1 MPPARDPAQP
11 PVRLPGKL
19 WRIAFVVVLGLLAWT
34 TVVTTLAPN
43 VPEWRS
49 VWLFLADPVLGVIA
63 GVLTIWRRRRP
74 LLIAFVVTLLGVIST
89 SAGGAVLLVLASVA
103 ARRRWRELAW
113 LAPLNVA
120 SGVAVERLYPSDPTT
135 STPLLVMLILIVLL
149 VAVIV
154 AVGYAVGGRRELHRE
169 RAEAAEL
176 DAQRRAAQAA
186 AGERTRIAR
195 EMHDV
200 LAHRISLVAMH
211 AGALNYRTDLP
222 ADQVRSALATIES
235 NAHQALADLREVLG
249 VLREPRPDAQGDAGA
264 PEPPQPE
271 ITDLPAL
278 IDEASSLGSRV
289 TLVDETVG
297 TVPRG
302 AGRAAYRV
310 VQESLTNARKHAPGT
325 AVAVRLAG
333 QPASGLTIEVRNPR
347 PLRPLPTALPAS
359 GLGLLGLAER
369 VSLAGGRLRHGSDTD
384 GGYVVSAWLPWPA
397 EATADFTPEVCA
409 DPLLKSTDE
418 RRLSASGEK
427 WVNDRGE
434 A

>member
-149 VAVIV
+149 VAAAALAPFIAPFDPAKQSWALVRKGAEQAATDDRAATDVHRLVEIIAA
-154 AVGYAVGGRRELHRE
+154 AVDNAGDVQDVRGTQGL
-169 RAEAAEL
+169 EAA
-176 DAQRRAAQAA
+176 
-186 AGERTRIAR
+186 
-195 EMHDV
+195 
-200 LAHRISLVAMH
+200 
-211 AGALNYRTDLP
+211 
-222 ADQVRSALATIES
+222 
-235 NAHQALADLREVLG
+235 
-249 VLREPRPDAQGDAGA
+249 
-264 PEPPQPE
+264 
-271 ITDLPAL
+271 
-278 IDEASSLGSRV
+278 
-289 TLVDETVG
+289 
-297 TVPRG
+297 
-302 AGRAAYRV
+302 
-310 VQESLTNARKHAPGT
+310 
-325 AVAVRLAG
+325 AVAG
-333 QPASGLTIEVRNPR
+333 
-347 PLRPLPTALPAS
+347 
-359 GLGLLGLAER
+359 
-369 VSLAGGRLRHGSDTD
+369 
-384 GGYVVSAWLPWPA
+384 
-397 EATADFTPEVCA
+397 
-409 DPLLKSTDE
+409 
-418 RRLSASGEK
+418 
-427 WVNDRGE
+427 
-434 A
+434 

>member
-19 WRIAFVVVLGLLAWT
+19 WRIAFVVGMGLLAWT

-49 VWLFLADPVLGVIA
+49 VWLLLADPLLGIVA

-176 DAQRRAAQAA
+176 DAQR
-186 AGERTRIAR
+186 
-195 EMHDV
+195 
-200 LAHRISLVAMH
+200 
-211 AGALNYRTDLP
+211 
-222 ADQVRSALATIES
+222 
-235 NAHQALADLREVLG
+235 
-249 VLREPRPDAQGDAGA
+249 
-264 PEPPQPE
+264 PP
-271 ITDLPAL
+271 
-278 IDEASSLGSRV
+278 
-289 TLVDETVG
+289 
-297 TVPRG
+297 
-302 AGRAAYRV
+302 
-310 VQESLTNARKHAPGT
+310 
-325 AVAVRLAG
+325 
-333 QPASGLTIEVRNPR
+333 PASGRASRARCMTFWH
-347 PLRPLPTALPAS
+347 TAFHSWRCTPA
-359 GLGLLGLAER
+359 
-369 VSLAGGRLRHGSDTD
+369 
-384 GGYVVSAWLPWPA
+384 P
-397 EATADFTPEVCA
+397 
-409 DPLLKSTDE
+409 
-418 RRLSASGEK
+418 
-427 WVNDRGE
+427 
-434 A
+434 